1 MIKFTALAFIVMM
14 AFAAP
19 AQAATIG
26 DKVQIAA
33 ACFEMEDALEAAS
46 IGAHDGRDAI
56 NAYFQKEGNSCQ
68 FMNGPP
74 IPVTIDKEI
83 KTISGKAAT
92 VKVFEISDVTGGKA
106 WVIYK
111 VPDKDA

>member
-1 MIKFTALAFIVMM
+1 VIKLTALAFIVMM
-14 AFAAP
+14 AFATP
-19 AQAATIG
+19 TQAAAVG
-26 DKVQIAA
+26 DRVQIAA

-46 IGAHDGRDAI
+46 IGAHEGREAI

-74 IPVTIDKEI
+74 IAVTIDKEI
-83 KTISGKAAT
+83 KTIAGKAAT

-106 WVIYK
+106 WVVYK
-111 VPDKDA
+111 VPGRDA